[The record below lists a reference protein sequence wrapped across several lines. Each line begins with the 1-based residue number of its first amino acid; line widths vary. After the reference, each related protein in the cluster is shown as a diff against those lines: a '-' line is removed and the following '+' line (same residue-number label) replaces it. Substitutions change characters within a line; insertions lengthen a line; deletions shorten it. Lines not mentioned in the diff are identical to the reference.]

1 MEERESGRKKK
12 AGRPAKTVKKE
23 IRACVRYT
31 KIEYFIIKEKAGKA
45 NLNVSE
51 YIRQLSIHGKVNA
64 RLSQEEQTWIR
75 QLIGMANNLNQLAKA
90 CHQQGISQALISF
103 EWYRT
108 ELDEL
113 FKKLK
118 Q

>member
-1 MEERESGRKKK
+1 MEEKESVKKKK
-12 AGRPAKTVKKE
+12 AGRPAKMVRKE

-45 NLNVSE
+45 NLKVSE
-51 YIRQLSIHGKVNA
+51 YIRQLSIHGKVNG
-64 RLSQEEQTWIR
+64 RLSPEEQIWIR

-90 CHQQGISQALISF
+90 CHQQGIAQALVSF

-108 ELDEL
+108 QLDEL

-118 Q
+118 P